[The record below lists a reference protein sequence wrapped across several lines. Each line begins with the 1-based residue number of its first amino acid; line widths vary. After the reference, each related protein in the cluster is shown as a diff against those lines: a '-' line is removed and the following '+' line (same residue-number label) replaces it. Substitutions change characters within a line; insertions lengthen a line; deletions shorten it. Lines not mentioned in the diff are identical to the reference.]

1 MLNKRRAG
9 GAGPDHLFLVAGTG
23 KSHPGGKKRPE
34 IWPITPIAHAG
45 PTPYVYIENYPAR
58 CQQENVANRRTG
70 SLVSFDIL
78 VLGVIAV
85 VAFLMLRSVLGKKTG
100 NEETRAQSRRMSAP
114 DAAQR
119 ERAAQP
125 AAEPLEA
132 VGGRAS
138 SIDEFA
144 EPGSPLAQALT
155 EIQLADSAFDP
166 GSFMS
171 GARAAYEMIISAF
184 ASGDKKTLKPL
195 LSDEVFSSFSTV
207 VDDRAKVKETV
218 DQTFIGVNTSKI
230 SGAALTDRI
239 AEITV
244 KFVSELIS
252 VTKNSDGAVIQ
263 GDPNHVFK
271 VTDIWTFSRD
281 TKSSDP
287 NWRVSATVSG

>member
-1 MLNKRRAG
+1 M
-9 GAGPDHLFLVAGTG
+9 
-23 KSHPGGKKRPE
+23 
-34 IWPITPIAHAG
+34 
-45 PTPYVYIENYPAR
+45 
-58 CQQENVANRRTG
+58 
-70 SLVSFDIL
+70 VSFDIL
-78 VLGVIAV
+78 VLAVIAV
-85 VAFLMLRSVLGKKTG
+85 VAVLMLRSVLGKKTG
-100 NEETRAQSRRMSAP
+100 NEEGRAQSRRLRAP
-114 DAAQR
+114 QATR
-119 ERAAQP
+119 GKRPVHP
-125 AAEPLEA
+125 AAEPLEVA
-132 VGGRAS
+132 SGKVS

-155 EIQLADSAFDP
+155 EIQLDDTSFDP
-166 GSFMS
+166 GTFMS

-184 ASGDKKTLKPL
+184 ASGDKKALKPL
-195 LSDEVFSSFSTV
+195 LSDEVFSSFSKV
-207 VDDRAKVKETV
+207 VDDRSKARETI
-218 DQTFIGVNTSKI
+218 DQTFIGVNASKI